1 MGKYFVDFE
10 PLARKDLKAH
20 FKSGDRASIK
30 KISKILEEL
39 VETPFTGEGKPE
51 ELKYQLTGFWSRQ
64 INKKDRMIYKVEEE
78 IVTVI
83 VISAMGHYLDK

>member
-10 PLARKDLKAH
+10 PLAIKDLKAH
-20 FKSGDRASIK
+20 FKSGDQASIK

-64 INKKDRMIYKVEEE
+64 INKKVRMIYKVEED

-83 VISAMGHYLDK
+83 VISAMGHYLNK